1 MIDLS
6 IYRFLV
12 VDDEPDTLE
21 FISTVLRDSGATVF
35 EARDGDEAL
44 EVARTQRPDLM
55 TLDLSMPGKDG
66 SEVFEEMRSEPE
78 LSAIPVCIISGRP
91 ELRRLIYQRSV
102 PPPDG
107 YLDKPVDERTLLRNV
122 RKILSL
128 SRRRGTAEERQ
139 AHEHES

>member
-6 IYRFLV
+6 IYRVLV

-78 LSAIPVCIISGRP
+78 LAIPVCIISGRP

-139 AHEHES
+139 AHEHET

>member
-1 MIDLS
+1 MTDLS
-6 IYRFLV
+6 IYRILV
-12 VDDEPDTLE
+12 VDDEPDTLD
-21 FISTVLRDSGATVF
+21 FIGTVLRDGGATVF

-44 EVARTQRPDLM
+44 EIAKAHKPDLM

-66 SEVFEEMRSEPE
+66 GEVFAEMRGDPE
-78 LSAIPVCIISGRP
+78 LRAIPVCIISGKP

-102 PPPDG
+102 PPPEG

-128 SRRRGTAEERQ
+128 SRRREDPHRQ
-139 AHEHES
+139 PS